1 MFHLSVMFALPW
13 QASLVFAGLNKVMV
27 DCLVSC
33 PSNAGMQI
41 AVAELIVRL
50 GQTSAMHLK
59 HDQRCLAAI
68 GRGLYM
74 WRDEES
80 PVVAALRAAA
90 KVIVSGC

>member
-1 MFHLSVMFALPW
+1 M
-13 QASLVFAGLNKVMV
+13 
-27 DCLVSC
+27 VSC

-68 GRGLYM
+68 GRGLHM
-74 WRDEES
+74 WRDEE
-80 PVVAALRAAA
+80 
-90 KVIVSGC
+90 